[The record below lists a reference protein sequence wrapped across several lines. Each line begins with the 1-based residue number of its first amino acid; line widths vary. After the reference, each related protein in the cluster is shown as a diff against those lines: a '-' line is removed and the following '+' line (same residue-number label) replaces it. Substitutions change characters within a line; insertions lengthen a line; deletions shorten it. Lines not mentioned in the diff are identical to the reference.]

1 MGYVISQKGVE
12 TDPGKFDIIGNWPV
26 STNLRQSRAFMGLC
40 QYYRRFVPNFSEIA
54 KPLHELTKKGVRFHW
69 PDECQ
74 QAFDK
79 LKSTW
84 AKASVLALPR
94 DEGNF
99 ILDCDASETAIG
111 FCKYRTSKNVPSVTK
126 LYNRH
131 EKNYNVTRKELL
143 TVVTV
148 VKKLRQYLLRRPFT
162 IRTYHAALRWLKHTP
177 EPIRQQARWLEIMEE
192 YDYSIVHRP
201 GRLHN
206 NAVALSR

>member
-12 TDPGKFDIIGNWPV
+12 TDPGKFDVIANWPV
-26 STNLRQSRAFMGLC
+26 STNLRQSRSFMGLC

-69 PDECQ
+69 SDECQ

-84 AKASVLALPR
+84 AEASVLALPR

-111 FCKYRTSKNVPSVTK
+111 AVLLQVKDGEERPICYASQ

-148 VKKLRQYLLRRPFT
+148 VKKLRQYLLGRPFT
-162 IRTYHAALRWLKHTP
+162 IRTYHAAL
-177 EPIRQQARWLEIMEE
+177 
-192 YDYSIVHRP
+192 
-201 GRLHN
+201 
-206 NAVALSR
+206 